1 MTDTSER
8 LVLVVEDS
16 RATLLLLTRMLEVY
30 PGLKCFAAPDA
41 PTAIQLAREH
51 RFDLIL
57 LDILL
62 PIMDGNAI
70 ARAMRHMPTNT
81 ETPIVAITSF
91 AAEAEWK
98 EKALAAGANECLN
111 KSVFY
116 GDPVANVRALLRK
129 YLPDVVPEA
138 NE

>member
-1 MTDTSER
+1 MTDNSER

-16 RATLLLLTRMLEVY
+16 RATLLLLTRLLEAY
-30 PGLKCFAAPDA
+30 PKVKCFPAPDA

-70 ARAMRHMPTNT
+70 ARALRNMSTNT

-91 AAEAEWK
+91 ATEDEWK
-98 EKALAAGANECLN
+98 DKALAAGANECLN
-111 KSVFY
+111 KSSFY
-116 GDPVANVRALLRK
+116 ADPIPNVRDLLLR
-129 YLPDVVPEA
+129 YIPDVVSEVTS
-138 NE
+138 